1 MLAIFIQDI
10 IAETKLTRHWNVR
23 DQIDTIKKLGTE
35 YVVYP
40 LIKHPNFLPFT
51 YLNYLNKINKQK
63 KKKNHH
69 ITTITRPQ
77 PQLFCFMSNVT
88 VKNYFTTQLLMWQII
103 TSFNLSQLL
112 TSPFYLP
119 IRQ

>member
-10 IAETKLTRHWNVR
+10 TAETKLTRHWNVR

-40 LIKHPNFLPFT
+40 LIKHPNFLLFT

-63 KKKNHH
+63 KKKKK
-69 ITTITRPQ
+69 TITLP
-77 PQLFCFMSNVT
+77 PSPVHNHNFFVLWVMLQLKT
-88 VKNYFTTQLLMWQII
+88 ILQHNYWCDKLLLVLIWVH
-103 TSFNLSQLL
+103 
-112 TSPFYLP
+112 Y
-119 IRQ
+119 

>member
-1 MLAIFIQDI
+1 MLVIFIQDI
-10 IAETKLTRHWNVR
+10 TVETKLTQHWNVR

-63 KKKNHH
+63 KK
-69 ITTITRPQ
+69 TITLP
-77 PQLFCFMSNVT
+77 P
-88 VKNYFTTQLLMWQII
+88 
-103 TSFNLSQLL
+103 
-112 TSPFYLP
+112 SPVHNHNFFVLWVML
-119 IRQ
+119 